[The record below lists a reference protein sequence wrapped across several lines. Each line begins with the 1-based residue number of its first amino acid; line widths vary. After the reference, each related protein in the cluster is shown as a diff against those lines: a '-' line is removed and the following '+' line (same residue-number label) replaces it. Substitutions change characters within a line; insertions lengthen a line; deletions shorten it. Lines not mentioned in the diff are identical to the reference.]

1 MSAGSRAAVPIGLVL
16 WMAAACVL
24 YLLAPAPPE
33 PPPPSAEELAA
44 MQRST
49 DFVVRDTRAWQ
60 AEHGDQ
66 SIPWAQ
72 AEGHL
77 AILIDDV
84 GREMHVLEQL
94 HSLRYPLSFAVLP
107 GSVYAAGVQLR
118 LRSDRRRYREIL
130 LHLPMQPL
138 DGARMHEGDEARET
152 FLLRTDDADTLRAKL
167 LVALDAV
174 PAAVGVNNHMGSALT
189 TDRAAMDAV
198 MQVLAERELFFIDSR
213 THHETVAE
221 TAARDAKVA
230 TASRHVFL
238 DNEVSHEAIEA
249 RLLEAA
255 DLSTE
260 QPVIAIGHPSV
271 ELYDVLRR
279 SLPELHERKIGVY
292 PVSRVLV
299 GTNSE

>member
-1 MSAGSRAAVPIGLVL
+1 MSSDSRAAVPVGLVL
-16 WMAAACVL
+16 WMAAACLL

-33 PPPPSAEELAA
+33 PPPPSSEELAA

-60 AEHGDQ
+60 AEHGDR
-66 SIPWAQ
+66 SIPWEQ

-77 AILIDDV
+77 AILVDDV
-84 GREMHVLEQL
+84 GRELHVLEQL
-94 HSLRYPLSFAVLP
+94 HSLRFPLSFAVLP
-107 GSVYAAGVQLR
+107 ASVYTAGVQLR

-138 DGARMHEGDEARET
+138 DAARMYEGDEAGET
-152 FLLRTDDADTLRAKL
+152 FLLQTDDEKTLQAKL
-167 LVALDAV
+167 LAALDAV

-189 TDRAAMDAV
+189 TDRAAMDAL
-198 MQVLAERELFFIDSR
+198 MPVLAERNLFFVDSR

-221 TAARDAKVA
+221 TAAHAANVP

-255 DLSTE
+255 ELSTE
-260 QPVIAIGHPSV
+260 QPVIAIGHPSI

-292 PVSRVLV
+292 PVSRVLA
-299 GTNSE
+299 GANSE